1 MKEKYFCTV
10 QKPMGI
16 PTPEEVLDVM
26 LREETSY
33 AEIAY
38 FMCRLHV
45 GFDEAVARMRMTLP
59 TIPCP
64 FSLPQYSSLQKP
76 SEHRLLELM
85 WAFPLTREEAQI
97 IIQSQALYKKVHS
110 RPSPS
115 VYNNPFTPGSRPPPP
130 NPFAILSEPPAH

>member
-1 MKEKYFCTV
+1 
-10 QKPMGI
+10 MGI

-64 FSLPQYSSLQKP
+64 FSLSQYSSLQKQ

-97 IIQSQALYKKVHS
+97 IIQSQALYGKVQPPP
-110 RPSPS
+110 PSPIVNS
-115 VYNNPFTPGSRPPPP
+115 PFGSFVAPPPPPP

>member
-1 MKEKYFCTV
+1 
-10 QKPMGI
+10 MGI
-16 PTPEEVLDVM
+16 PTPEEVLEVM
-26 LREETSY
+26 VREETSC

-64 FSLPQYSSLQKP
+64 MSPWNASEKP
-76 SEHRLLELM
+76 IIQLM
-85 WAFPLTREEAQI
+85 WAYALTREEAQI
-97 IIQSQALYKKVHS
+97 IIQSQALYGKVQPPP
-110 RPSPS
+110 PSPI
-115 VYNNPFTPGSRPPPP
+115 VNNPFGSFVAPPPPPP

>member
-1 MKEKYFCTV
+1 
-10 QKPMGI
+10 MGI
-16 PTPEEVLDVM
+16 PTPEEVLEVM
-26 LREETSY
+26 VREETSC

-64 FSLPQYSSLQKP
+64 MSPWNV
-76 SEHRLLELM
+76 SEKRIVELM